1 MANRFPVQQPFEI
14 QQDVLMCVSF
24 YLQIPSGFIH
34 EYGMRQPTISE
45 HQLLICQY
53 LHLHPLAKESLFQ
66 ELNQFLFN
74 TACQYQ
80 KTSALI
86 AKADQFLKEKKILR
100 PSEDSLRRLIATQR
114 EKAKRF
120 IFEKTSSGLS
130 EETWHRI
137 DALLDPANG
146 RASPLHILKHPPGHP
161 SPPSLLKLF
170 DKLETIQE
178 TGILTVDISWINAN
192 FRRWL
197 THYLQQSTADK
208 LRRLEPSQRHTSL
221 VCFLWQ
227 QYQENVDF
235 AVDMYDKL
243 VYRIH
248 NRSQRDVDEYH
259 ISPIFAPDSVR

>member
-146 RASPLHILKHPPGHP
+146 RASPLHILKR
-161 SPPSLLKLF
+161 LL
-170 DKLETIQE
+170 
-178 TGILTVDISWINAN
+178 
-192 FRRWL
+192 
-197 THYLQQSTADK
+197 
-208 LRRLEPSQRHTSL
+208 
-221 VCFLWQ
+221 FL
-227 QYQENVDF
+227 YEF
-235 AVDMYDKL
+235 
-243 VYRIH
+243 
-248 NRSQRDVDEYH
+248 
-259 ISPIFAPDSVR
+259 